1 MMKYYQIMASSDYQ
15 KYSCSFY
22 HANILFCMNQIMASV
37 GYQKCTAKLKVQY
50 QLFRC
55 KIKLGKFIPCSRP
68 LSTVLVSQSKASTGS
83 FLHQAHM
90 HTVYFDRNN
99 QNLLFTRRRG
109 SFLQQPHM
117 DTGSFFTE
125 TMQTGS
131 FDTNNQILFFTRHT
145 CTHRFF

>member
-1 MMKYYQIMASSDYQ
+1 MKYYQIMASSDYQ

-90 HTVYFDRNN
+90 HTQV
-99 QNLLFTRRRG
+99 LL
-109 SFLQQPHM
+109 
-117 DTGSFFTE
+117 TE
-125 TMQTGS
+125 TMHIGS
-131 FDTNNQILFFTRHT
+131 AVDSSIQGIKMITIVS
-145 CTHRFF
+145 